1 MTRIE
6 QAPEF
11 LTDFDRI
18 IDHLQQFGAHSIE
31 ARIAE
36 IVDAI
41 QILSHSPLIG
51 RKVKGGKRELVIGRE
66 SHGYVGLYRYVSDI
80 DVAFVLA
87 VRARRESS
95 FFKRKPA
102 L

>member
-6 QAPEF
+6 LAPEV

-18 IDHLQQFGAHSIE
+18 IDHLQQFGTHGIE

-66 SHGYVGLYRYVSDI
+66 SHGYVALYRHVSDI

-87 VRARRESS
+87 VRAQRESS
-95 FFKRKPA
+95 FKRNPGP
-102 L
+102 